1 MRRTLIQTCLL
12 TAALALP
19 AVAQGQ
25 FGYTTHNGATSIT
38 NYTGPGGAVTIP
50 SAINGLPV
58 TSIDYRAFW
67 ENESVTS
74 VTIPN
79 SVTNIGDFAF
89 SACSS
94 LTSVTIPNS
103 VTSIGESVFYSCS
116 SLTNVTIPDSVIN
129 IGYAAFCGCTSL
141 TNVRI
146 GYSVTSIADGA
157 FSICSSLTSVTIP
170 NSVTSIGESAFHSC
184 SSLTNVTI
192 GNGVTSIADG
202 AFSVC
207 SSLTSVTIA
216 SSVTNIG
223 HEAFSECTSLTA
235 ITVDT
240 NNPAYS
246 SVNGVLF
253 DKTKTTLVEYPGGLN
268 GSYAIPDSVTRIG
281 LLAFSECRLL
291 TDITIGNNVINI
303 GNEAFASC
311 PSLTSVTI
319 PNSVANIGIYA
330 FWECDSL
337 TSVALPDSVTN
348 IGALAF
354 SSCSSLMAITV
365 DANNPVYSSVNGVLF
380 DKSQTR
386 LVEYPGGLDG
396 SYTIPDSVI
405 SIGDDAFVGCLSL
418 TNVTIPDNVLNIGS
432 EAFSSCSSLT
442 SVRIPNSVTNIGY
455 GAFSGCASLTSV
467 YFKGDSPAAN
477 GTVFVDYYFDGGV
490 SYKATAYILPGTT
503 GWDVF
508 SANTGIP
515 AMPWVPFI
523 QTGDADF
530 GVRTNQFG
538 FNINWVSGQTVV
550 IDASANLH
558 NPAWTPV
565 GTNTFTS
572 DSSYF
577 SDPQWSNYP
586 VRFYRLRMP

>member
-1 MRRTLIQTCLL
+1 MNSCMRRTLIQTCLL

-67 ENESVTS
+67 EN
-74 VTIPN
+74 
-79 SVTNIGDFAF
+79 
-89 SACSS
+89 SS

-202 AFSVC
+202 AFSDC
-207 SSLTSVTIA
+207 S
-216 SSVTNIG
+216 
-223 HEAFSECTSLTA
+223 SLTA

-311 PSLTSVTI
+311 PSLTSVT
-319 PNSVANIGIYA
+319 
-330 FWECDSL
+330 
-337 TSVALPDSVTN
+337 
-348 IGALAF
+348 
-354 SSCSSLMAITV
+354 
-365 DANNPVYSSVNGVLF
+365 
-380 DKSQTR
+380 
-386 LVEYPGGLDG
+386 
-396 SYTIPDSVI
+396 
-405 SIGDDAFVGCLSL
+405 
-418 TNVTIPDNVLNIGS
+418 
-432 EAFSSCSSLT
+432 
-442 SVRIPNSVTNIGY
+442 IPNSVTNIGY

-550 IDASANLH
+550 IDALSLIH
-558 NPAWTPV
+558 ISEPTR
-565 GTNTFTS
+565 
-572 DSSYF
+572 
-577 SDPQWSNYP
+577 Q
-586 VRFYRLRMP
+586 